1 MMSGMAYT
9 YMLLCA
15 DRTLYVGSTT
25 DLERRMSEHRVGL
38 GSEYTRHRLP
48 VQLVWYEQHDNVA
61 HAFDREKQLQN
72 WSRAKRLALIRGQ
85 LGDLPRLANTSQTP
99 HPLDPPA
106 VKVISTTSM
115 TEPVPSKGHLD
126 KLDDREPGGRA
137 CRDHETTRPRPQRES
152 SRQAR

>member
-1 MMSGMAYT
+1 MAYT

-48 VQLVWYEQHDNVA
+48 VQLVWYEQYDNVA
-61 HAFDREKQLQN
+61 HAFDREKQIQN
-72 WSRAKRLALIRGQ
+72 WSRTKRLALIRGQ

-99 HPLDPPA
+99 HPLAPP
-106 VKVISTTSM
+106 
-115 TEPVPSKGHLD
+115 
-126 KLDDREPGGRA
+126 
-137 CRDHETTRPRPQRES
+137 PQ
-152 SRQAR
+152 